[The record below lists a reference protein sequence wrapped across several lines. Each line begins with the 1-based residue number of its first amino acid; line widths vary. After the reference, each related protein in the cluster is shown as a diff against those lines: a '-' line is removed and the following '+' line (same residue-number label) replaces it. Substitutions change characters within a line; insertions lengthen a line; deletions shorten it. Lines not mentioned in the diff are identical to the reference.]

1 MEWQDRFPDLNL
13 IEHVRDIFG
22 RATATYHPPYR
33 IPPLDLRTALVEE
46 WNLPRSYEKSQDLS
60 LNSLVSSIKS
70 SLLERVIPNIKLFT
84 SVILLHFGNIL
95 L

>member
-1 MEWQDRFPDLNL
+1 MARQVSRLEPHRACLRYFWQSNCNL
-13 IEHVRDIFG
+13 
-22 RATATYHPPYR
+22 PPPLQN
-33 IPPLDLRTALVEE
+33 PPLDLRTALVEE